1 MAADPTDSLE
11 RMSRDELI
19 GLVREL
25 LGEVARLR
33 ADNERLSAG
42 LSKLQVE
49 YQAVKDE
56 LARLKGLPPRPPVKP
71 SGMEKA
77 MQAKGTDGEAGKKDG
92 RSTRRRGSLLDRL
105 TISNTVVI
113 KAAAPTGSRHK
124 GYEDIVVQDLNL
136 QVTVTCY
143 RRERWETPAGENI
156 VAELAPGIIGVALA
170 VPDAF
175 IYVIGGLA
183 MLRVLQ
189 CVAAAGLLWVV
200 SWTNSATLTL
210 TGGAP
215 RGRSRSMP
223 STPACR

>member
-1 MAADPTDSLE
+1 MAAEPTDSLE

-25 LGEVARLR
+25 IGEVARLR

-49 YQAVKDE
+49 HQAVKDE

-77 MQAKGTDGEAGKKDG
+77 TQTKGADGGAGNRDG

-105 TISNTVVI
+105 TISRTVVM
-113 KAAAPTGSRHK
+113 KVAAPEDSRHK

-136 QVTVTCY
+136 QPTVTRY
-143 RRERWETPAGENI
+143 RRERWEMGWLP
-156 VAELAPGIIGVALA
+156 PSPDGI
-170 VPDAF
+170 
-175 IYVIGGLA
+175 A
-183 MLRVLQ
+183 MCQ
-189 CVAAAGLLWVV
+189 DSGDY
-200 SWTNSATLTL
+200 SH
-210 TGGAP
+210 
-215 RGRSRSMP
+215 
-223 STPACR
+223 

>member
-49 YQAVKDE
+49 HQAVKDE

-71 SGMEKA
+71 SGMEKST
-77 MQAKGTDGEAGKKDG
+77 QAKGTDGEAGKKDG

-124 GYEDIVVQDLNL
+124 GYEDIVVQDLNRK
-136 QVTVTCY
+136 
-143 RRERWETPAGENI
+143 RRLR
-156 VAELAPGIIGVALA
+156 LA
-170 VPDAF
+170 VTHKC
-175 IYVIGGLA
+175 LA
-183 MLRVLQ
+183 ALRYGPLRRGRRDGRSHAILLPSL
-189 CVAAAGLLWVV
+189 AARRKRGRD
-200 SWTNSATLTL
+200 N
-210 TGGAP
+210 P
-215 RGRSRSMP
+215 RGVRP
-223 STPACR
+223 P

>member
-1 MAADPTDSLE
+1 MAADLTDSFE
-11 RMSRDELI
+11 RMSHDELI

-33 ADNERLSAG
+33 ADNERLCAG

-49 YQAVKDE
+49 HQAVKDE

-71 SGMEKA
+71 SGMEKS
-77 MQAKGTDGEAGKKDG
+77 MQAKGTDGEARKKDG

-113 KAAAPTGSRHK
+113 KAVAPTGSRHK

-136 QVTVTCY
+136 QATVTRY

-156 VAELAPGIIGVALA
+156 VAELAPSQRH
-170 VPDAF
+170 
-175 IYVIGGLA
+175 GL
-183 MLRVLQ
+183 VLQ
-189 CVAAAGLLWVV
+189 GRQLDLRRVTLAQDVGLVAQDDAQIADQQHYSGFVAGLRERSGVGVNENKVV
-200 SWTNSATLTL
+200 
-210 TGGAP
+210 P
-215 RGRSRSMP
+215 EQP
-223 STPACR
+223 